1 MVVMTAGEK
10 RSQAEPADEGAGV
23 EGKVLLPGVDL
34 QGFNSLNG
42 VSCCSEHCITPHCVE
57 CSPLS
62 ICCIL
67 EGDWSLHLGFLG
79 QVDFGGFFLPGP
91 LGCLRLQKEPE
102 SVASNHSSGVGVGRE
117 RGTKIH
123 QMRCEEATWDGRRQ
137 VEPEQVQHQMHQ

>member
-1 MVVMTAGEK
+1 MGRGKEQLHMSHQE
-10 RSQAEPADEGAGV
+10 SQLGSPAYNLSAESVNDGQQLLNSSAQNEDGFCFARWMRHEEPADEGAGV

-42 VSCCSEHCITPHCVE
+42 VLCCSEHCITPHCVE

-67 EGDWSLHLGFLG
+67 EGDWSLHLGFLR

-91 LGCLRLQKEPE
+91 LGCLRLQKEP
-102 SVASNHSSGVGVGRE
+102 
-117 RGTKIH
+117 
-123 QMRCEEATWDGRRQ
+123 
-137 VEPEQVQHQMHQ
+137 